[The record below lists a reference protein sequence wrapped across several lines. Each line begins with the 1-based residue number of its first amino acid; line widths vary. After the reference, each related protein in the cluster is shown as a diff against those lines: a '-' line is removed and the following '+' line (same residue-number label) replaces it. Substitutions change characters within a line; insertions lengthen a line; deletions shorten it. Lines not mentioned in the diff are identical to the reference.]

1 MAEGQARRL
10 RIPPIRVLPAR
21 HRDLGCCPCSH
32 IHGPNGL
39 ELPPRAL
46 RGGHRPPRFLTVK
59 AQSVNPRATP
69 DMSGNRHAARVA
81 VLAAALLG
89 RAHAADANLL
99 TYEEARSALFEVSDT
114 RKASEAV
121 VSRDENESRAA
132 RWLGLP
138 DLSVNATQ
146 IYGEK
151 SLDNGSMG
159 ALSGTYN
166 FRGPRSAFNSTWSIY
181 SGGRIS
187 ATQKALAAGV
197 QAANAELTN
206 TEEDLD
212 SVLAKTYFGLE
223 LARNVEHTRLEVL
236 EQAEREFTRAVQF
249 EQHGLI
255 PKVERL
261 SAQVAR
267 DEAAREHVSAQRDLE
282 IAEATLRRL
291 LHRDEF
297 VATATPLFMSNQPL
311 EPLTTWLRQAERSNP
326 TLTVLAARRSQ
337 AEQGVAL
344 EESRWKPEVF
354 AFGDYSLIR
363 KYQTLIEPDW
373 IAGIGVR
380 FKLFSHEDRA
390 AKVSA
395 AKSTLHQAES
405 LEAAADT
412 GIATEVE
419 AAYRRVEQAREQFK
433 LVESTI
439 ALAEENLRLRE
450 RGFGEGQSTSL
461 DVSDARASLA
471 RSRTARAVA
480 AYDYV
485 VALSQLLQ
493 ASGQARRLEEFIQQA
508 DIRLSQ

>member
-146 IYGEK
+146 IYCEK

-187 ATQKALAAGV
+187 A
-197 QAANAELTN
+197 
-206 TEEDLD
+206 
-212 SVLAKTYFGLE
+212 
-223 LARNVEHTRLEVL
+223 
-236 EQAEREFTRAVQF
+236 
-249 EQHGLI
+249 
-255 PKVERL
+255 
-261 SAQVAR
+261 
-267 DEAAREHVSAQRDLE
+267 
-282 IAEATLRRL
+282 
-291 LHRDEF
+291 
-297 VATATPLFMSNQPL
+297 
-311 EPLTTWLRQAERSNP
+311 
-326 TLTVLAARRSQ
+326 
-337 AEQGVAL
+337 
-344 EESRWKPEVF
+344 
-354 AFGDYSLIR
+354 
-363 KYQTLIEPDW
+363 
-373 IAGIGVR
+373 
-380 FKLFSHEDRA
+380 
-390 AKVSA
+390 
-395 AKSTLHQAES
+395 
-405 LEAAADT
+405 
-412 GIATEVE
+412 
-419 AAYRRVEQAREQFK
+419 
-433 LVESTI
+433 
-439 ALAEENLRLRE
+439 
-450 RGFGEGQSTSL
+450 
-461 DVSDARASLA
+461 
-471 RSRTARAVA
+471 
-480 AYDYV
+480 
-485 VALSQLLQ
+485 
-493 ASGQARRLEEFIQQA
+493 
-508 DIRLSQ
+508 